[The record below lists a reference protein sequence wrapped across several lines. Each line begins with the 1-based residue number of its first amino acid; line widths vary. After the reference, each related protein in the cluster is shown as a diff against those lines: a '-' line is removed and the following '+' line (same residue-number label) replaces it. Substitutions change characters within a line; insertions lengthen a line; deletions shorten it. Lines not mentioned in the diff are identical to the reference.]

1 MLKSFQIIGY
11 SGGVPTQD
19 RGVTC
24 VMFSTTNFD
33 VMIDCGEGSYLRW
46 QKAGYKWKNL
56 KYILITH
63 MHPDHIG
70 GLIPLLFYRKL
81 FGIDS
86 VLTLIGPPQL
96 KVYFE
101 DCYRHSG
108 LSNNQ
113 DLKWIDIS
121 TNNQLTIL
129 DNIKIKALEM
139 KHKISCWGYR
149 ISDGGKNF
157 VFITDTLPNANAVK
171 LAKNADI
178 LIHEATFEHQ
188 MREKAITHF
197 HTTEIQAMEIAD
209 EAQVKRLILTHFS
222 QRLTDS
228 DVQEWNWN
236 GKSCIVFDERVKI
249 E

>member
-1 MLKSFQIIGY
+1 MLQSFQIIGY

-24 VMFSTTNFD
+24 VMVSTTNYD

-86 VLTLIGPPQL
+86 LLTLIGPPQL
-96 KVYFE
+96 KEYFE

-113 DLKWIDIS
+113 DLQWIDIS
-121 TNNQLTIL
+121 TNNQINFQNDIHINTM
-129 DNIKIKALEM
+129 EM
-139 KHKISCWGYR
+139 KHKIPCWGYR
-149 ISDGGKNF
+149 ISDSGKNL

-171 LAKNADI
+171 LSENASV
-178 LIHEATFEHQ
+178 LIHEATFTHN
-188 MREKAITHF
+188 MREKAKKHF

-209 EAQVKRLILTHFS
+209 KAKVKRLILTHFS
-222 QRLTDS
+222 QRLTDR
-228 DVQEWNWN
+228 DVQEWIWN
-236 GKSCIVFDERVKI
+236 GKSCIVFDERVEI
-249 E
+249 

>member
-1 MLKSFQIIGY
+1 MLQSFQIIGY

-24 VMFSTTNFD
+24 VMVSTANYD
-33 VMIDCGEGSYLRW
+33 VMIDCGEGSFLRW

-86 VLTLIGPPQL
+86 TLTLIGPPQL
-96 KVYFE
+96 KEYFE

-113 DLKWIDIS
+113 DLQWIDIS
-121 TNNQLTIL
+121 INNQLVIQ
-129 DNIKIKALEM
+129 DDIKIHA
-139 KHKISCWGYR
+139 
-149 ISDGGKNF
+149 
-157 VFITDTLPNANAVK
+157 
-171 LAKNADI
+171 
-178 LIHEATFEHQ
+178 
-188 MREKAITHF
+188 
-197 HTTEIQAMEIAD
+197 
-209 EAQVKRLILTHFS
+209 
-222 QRLTDS
+222 
-228 DVQEWNWN
+228 
-236 GKSCIVFDERVKI
+236 
-249 E
+249 